1 MRTLFIFSYFRAD
14 IASSTM
20 RSALYRVLMLIGMTW
35 LFAGCSTLAS
45 VQENAPAAMPKPKVA
60 LVLGGGGARGLA
72 HIGVI
77 AALEDAG
84 ITPDIVV
91 GTSSGSLIGSLYAS
105 GMNTEQLTSLALN
118 TPDSALLDPILS
130 NQGFIEGIKLKN
142 FINNNVG
149 GRPIERF
156 PITFAAVATDKH
168 RLTKHVFSSGDAGLA
183 VQASCSVPNVF
194 IAPRIPEKTGRKYV
208 DGGVVSLV
216 PVDSARDLG
225 ADIVIAVDVTDRQPE
240 TSNAL
245 PTSLWGWLDYTVPPA
260 SKRTLAERARADVLV
275 VPSIAPIKGLGTR
288 QRQALIQAG
297 KDGTEALLP
306 DIKTRIAAPVID
318 NKAP

>member
-1 MRTLFIFSYFRAD
+1 MPSLSFAALTYPHR
-14 IASSTM
+14 ASS
-20 RSALYRVLMLIGMTW
+20 RLMLPRALLLVCITW
-35 LFAGCSTLAS
+35 LFAGCSTQAR
-45 VQENAPAAMPKPKVA
+45 VATAPKDATPPPKVA

-77 AALEDAG
+77 AALEEAG
-84 ITPDIVV
+84 ITPDLVV

-105 GMNTEQLTSLALN
+105 GMSTERLTTLALN
-118 TPDSALLDPILS
+118 TPDSALLDPVLS

-142 FINNNVG
+142 FINKNVG
-149 GRPIERF
+149 AQPIERF
-156 PITFAAVATDKH
+156 PIGFAAVATDKH
-168 RLTKHVFSSGDAGLA
+168 RLTKQVFSSGDAGLA

-194 IAPRIPEKTGRKYV
+194 IAPRIPEATGRKYI

-216 PVDSARDLG
+216 PVDSARELG

-240 TSNAL
+240 RTSAL

-260 SKRTLAERARADVLV
+260 SKRTLAERGRADVLI

-288 QRQALIQAG
+288 QRQALIKAG
-297 KDGTEALLP
+297 KDSTEALLP
-306 DIKTRIAAPVID
+306 DIKASMASPVLTA
-318 NKAP
+318 KAP